1 MPTVRQ
7 EGPYRLFFF
16 SNENNEPPH
25 VHVEEGD
32 NLVKFW
38 LEPVSLARN
47 HGFADHKL
55 TRIQSLVQKYQT
67 ECLRKWDEHFSS
79 Q

>member
-1 MPTVRQ
+1 MPTIRQ

-38 LEPVSLARN
+38 LEPVSLAKN
-47 HGFADHKL
+47 YGFADHKL
-55 TRIQSLVQKYQT
+55 TRIQSLVQEYQT
-67 ECLRKWDEHFSS
+67 ECLRKWDEHFGS

>member
-16 SNENNEPPH
+16 SNENDEPPH
-25 VHVEEGD
+25 VHVEDGD

-47 HGFADHKL
+47 YGFADHKL
-55 TRIQSLVQKYQT
+55 RRIQSLVQKYQA
-67 ECLRKWDEHFSS
+67 ECLRKWNEHFSS